1 MNASTVADAVADDL
15 ASRRL
20 HGLIER
26 LRTDAAGVGF
36 DYEQLRRRLILFF
49 RQHEP
54 VDAESLAD
62 DALDRLARRLDEG
75 TAIDNA
81 ALYAFGIAK
90 MMLLEAHERR
100 TRREAARQEA
110 IVAVEDDADEDNATD
125 PLLLA
130 ALRACL
136 REFGARSTELM
147 LTYYRDDDA
156 RRIATRRDLAARL
169 GLSINA
175 LRNRALRLREA
186 LEACVRRRAPGAGRD
201 LHRDGIGRTGT
212 LDHDA
217 KAESH
222 D

>member
-1 MNASTVADAVADDL
+1 MNASTASNADEGDL
-15 ASRRL
+15 ARRRL

-26 LRTDAAGVGF
+26 LRADAAGAGF

-75 TAIDNA
+75 TAVDNT

-90 MMLLEAHERR
+90 MMLFEVHERR
-100 TRREAARQEA
+100 TRREAARQDA
-110 IVAVEDDADEDNATD
+110 IATFEDDAGEAEATD

-130 ALRACL
+130 ALLACL
-136 REFGARSTELM
+136 REFGTRSTELM
-147 LTYYRDDDA
+147 LAYYRDDDA

-169 GLSINA
+169 GVSINA

-186 LEACVRRRAPGAGRD
+186 LEACVRRRTQGAAQGRR
-201 LHRDGIGRTGT
+201 RDGIGRTGT
-212 LDHDA
+212 LDHDDNP
-217 KAESH
+217 KSR
-222 D
+222 

>member
-1 MNASTVADAVADDL
+1 MTAAKAASAADTDL
-15 ASRRL
+15 ARRRL

-26 LRTDAAGVGF
+26 LRADAADGGF
-36 DYEQLRRRLILFF
+36 DYEQLRRRLVLFF

-81 ALYAFGIAK
+81 ALYVFGIAK
-90 MMLLEAHERR
+90 LMRFEAHERR

-110 IVAVEDDADEDNATD
+110 IAAVETEADESDATD

-136 REFGARSTELM
+136 RGFGARSTELM
-147 LTYYRDDDA
+147 FAYYRDDDA
-156 RRIATRRDLAARL
+156 RRIATRRDLAASL
-169 GLSINA
+169 GVSINA

-186 LEACVRRRAPGAGRD
+186 LEACVRRRVGRD
-201 LHRDGIGRTGT
+201 VGR
-212 LDHDA
+212 A
-217 KAESH
+217 P
-222 D
+222 